1 VKKHDYQV
9 QIEWTGNDGEG
20 TQTYKSYG
28 REYLISAQGKTSIPG
43 SADPAFRGD
52 PARFNP
58 EDLLV
63 ASLSSCHML
72 SYLHLC
78 AVKGVVVLG
87 YRDEATGSMLE
98 APGGT
103 ADFTS
108 VRLYPKVKISNGA
121 HKDLAMSLHHAAH
134 EICFIARAVKFPVEV
149 SPEIFV

>member
-1 VKKHDYQV
+1 MKTHNYQV
-9 QIEWTGNDGEG
+9 QIQWTGNDGEG
-20 TQTYKSYG
+20 TNTYKSY
-28 REYLISAQGKTSIPG
+28 RRDYLIFSHGKTAIPG

-52 PARFNP
+52 PSRFNP

-78 AVKGVVVLG
+78 AVHGIVVLE
-87 YRDEATGSMLE
+87 YRDEANGSMQE

-108 VRLYPKVKISNGA
+108 VRLSPKVKISNAA
-121 HKDLAMSLHHAAH
+121 HKDQAMSLHHQAH
-134 EICFIARAVKFPVEV
+134 EVCFIARAVKFPVEV
-149 SPEIFV
+149 SPEISV

>member
-1 VKKHDYQV
+1 MKTHDYQV
-9 QIEWTGNDGEG
+9 QIEWTGNAGEG
-20 TQTYKSYG
+20 TKTYKSY
-28 REYLISAQGKTSIPG
+28 RRDYLIASHGKTPILG

-78 AVKGVVVLG
+78 AVKGVVVLE

-103 ADFTS
+103 ADFTA
-108 VRLYPKVKISNGA
+108 VRLSPKVKISSA
-121 HKDLAMSLHHAAH
+121 DHQELAMSLHHAAH
-134 EICFIARAVKFPVEV
+134 EVCFIARAVKFPVEV
-149 SPEIFV
+149 APEVFV